1 MRKMSKT
8 KRTEKIEE
16 LVTCL
21 DEAKADRLAKEHAEW
36 IGEYTKFIFI
46 NGFKHGFKHA
56 KEDKK

>member
-1 MRKMSKT
+1 VRKMSKT

-46 NGFKHGFKHA
+46 NGFKH
-56 KEDKK
+56 